1 MGTRRKKLFALS
13 PVYIFVIVFNS
24 FLELKKKMHQIIL
37 NVMLAILAGL
47 CGTSSY
53 LNSFSCYLMSAF

>member
-24 FLELKKKMHQIIL
+24 FLELKKNASDNNKSDACYFSRIVWDIIL
-37 NVMLAILAGL
+37 
-47 CGTSSY
+47 
-53 LNSFSCYLMSAF
+53 FE

>member
-24 FLELKKKMHQIIL
+24 FLELKKKNASDNNKCDACYFSRIVWDIIL
-37 NVMLAILAGL
+37 
-47 CGTSSY
+47 
-53 LNSFSCYLMSAF
+53 FE